1 MIAFVGATITDLS
14 AKKYLIE
21 VKPKKQ
27 TVEPKL
33 PKRKTKRYLTEV
45 TTYITNQ
52 AKWEAAREWCA
63 DHGLEFIILTEDHLN
78 V

>member
-1 MIAFVGATITDLS
+1 MLLTAIRLMGIVQTFPLHHQKV
-14 AKKYLIE
+14 
-21 VKPKKQ
+21 KQ

-52 AKWEAAREWCA
+52 AKWKAAREWCA